1 MNIKNLLIKL
11 RPFTLLIAIVSGF
24 IVFLMFHYIKALS
37 PLKPVAYVVS
47 DCLPGVLFVIL
58 FCAFIK
64 IEYKQMKPH
73 VWHYVLIA
81 FQVLASLFFALYVHL
96 NDLSVFAQTILL
108 GLVVCIIT
116 PTAAS
121 ASVITGKL
129 GGNESAL
136 TTYIILSN
144 LAAAIG
150 IPLIFPL
157 ISTTTDI
164 PFSTEFVA
172 ILNKVFPMIVLP
184 LIAAII
190 IKLFFNRLHKFFVA
204 HTKDLGFYLWAC
216 IIFVLSAK
224 TFTNIFASQ
233 SSSMQIIIFAVTGLL
248 CTIFQFSFGKIVG
261 HIGKQRISA
270 GQGLGQ
276 KNMLFGIWVALTYL
290 NPTVAIIPGTYILWQ
305 NSMNAW
311 QMWYRERSLVKWK
324 QMGVEPYQE

>member
-1 MNIKNLLIKL
+1 MNIRNLLKKL
-11 RPFTLLIAIVSGF
+11 RPFTLLIAIVSGL
-24 IVFLMFHYIKALS
+24 IVFLFFHYIKALS
-37 PLKPVAYVVS
+37 PLKPAAYAIS
-47 DCLPGVLFVIL
+47 DSLPVILFIIL

-81 FQVLASLFFALYVHL
+81 FQLIGSLLLALYAHS
-96 NDLSVFAQTILL
+96 NELSYFSATVIL
-108 GLVVCIIT
+108 GIIVCVIT

-144 LAAAIG
+144 LAAAVG

-157 ISTTTDI
+157 ISTSKDI
-164 PFSTEFVA
+164 PFFTEFIA

-184 LIAAII
+184 LIAAVI
-190 IKLFFNRLHKFFVA
+190 IKLCFKKLHKFLVA

-224 TFTNIFASQ
+224 TFSNIFASKCTTGEIV
-233 SSSMQIIIFAVTGLL
+233 SFAVIGLL
-248 CTIFQFSFGKIVG
+248 CTIFQFSFGKFVG
-261 HIGKQRISA
+261 HIGNQRISA

-311 QMWYRERSLVKWK
+311 QMWYREKLLVRWEKSGIK
-324 QMGVEPYQE
+324 PYQE

>member
-1 MNIKNLLIKL
+1 MNIRYLLTKL
-11 RPFTLLIAIVSGF
+11 RPFTLLIAIVSGL

-37 PLKPVAYVVS
+37 PLKPVAYTIS
-47 DCLPGVLFVIL
+47 DCLPGILFVIL

-81 FQVLASLFFALYVHL
+81 FQLIASLLLALYAHF
-96 NDLSVFAQTILL
+96 NELSYFSATVIL
-108 GLVVCIIT
+108 GIIVCVIT

-144 LAAAIG
+144 LAAAFG

-157 ISTTTDI
+157 ISTSTDI
-164 PFSTEFVA
+164 PFFTEFIA

-184 LIAAII
+184 LIAAVI
-190 IKLFFNRLHKFFVA
+190 IKIFFKKLHKFLVT

-224 TFTNIFASQ
+224 TFSNIFASKC
-233 SSSMQIIIFAVTGLL
+233 STGEIIDFAVIGLL
-248 CTIFQFSFGKIVG
+248 CTLFQFSFGKVIG
-261 HIGKQRISA
+261 HIGNQRISA

-311 QMWYRERSLVKWK
+311 QMWYREKLLIKWK
-324 QMGVEPYQE
+324 AQGVKPYQE

>member
-11 RPFTLLIAIVSGF
+11 RPFTLLIAIVSGL
-24 IVFLMFHYIKALS
+24 IVFLMFHYIKFLS
-37 PLKPVAYVVS
+37 PLKPAAYAVS
-47 DCLPGVLFVIL
+47 ESLPLILFVIL

-64 IEYKQMKPH
+64 IEYNQMKPH

-81 FQVLASLFFALYVHL
+81 FQLFASLLLALYMHL
-96 NDLSVFAQTILL
+96 CELSYFESTIILGFA
-108 GLVVCIIT
+108 VCIIT

-129 GGNESAL
+129 GGNESSL
-136 TTYIILSN
+136 TTYMILSN

-150 IPLIFPL
+150 IPIIFPL

-164 PFSTEFVA
+164 PFFSEFVD
-172 ILNKVFPMIVLP
+172 ILNRVFPMIVLP
-184 LIAAII
+184 LVAAII
-190 IKLFFNRLHKFFVA
+190 IKTFFKRLHKFLIT
-204 HTKDLGFYLWAC
+204 HTKDIGFYLWAC

-224 TFTNIFASQ
+224 TFANIFASQ
-233 SSSMQIIIFAVTGLL
+233 CSSIQILYFALAGLA
-248 CTIFQFSFGKIVG
+248 CTVFQFSFGKIVG

-311 QMWYRERSLVKWK
+311 QMWYRERNLVKCME
-324 QMGVEPYQE
+324 MGVAPYQE